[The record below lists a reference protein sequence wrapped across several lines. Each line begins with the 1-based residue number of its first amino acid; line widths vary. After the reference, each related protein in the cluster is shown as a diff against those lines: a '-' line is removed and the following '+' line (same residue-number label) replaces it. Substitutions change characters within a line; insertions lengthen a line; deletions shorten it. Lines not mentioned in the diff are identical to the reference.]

1 MSSRAWTVIH
11 EVEKRGWE
19 EYRTSCAE
27 TLAAARRL
35 WSQSE
40 SLVVDVAEHNLD
52 GENSLLQRACHRML
66 AGCDRL
72 VASEEEI
79 LELNDLS
86 AKTYV
91 FAHAHRGLVWQ
102 KYFCDKS

>member
-1 MSSRAWTVIH
+1 
-11 EVEKRGWE
+11 
-19 EYRTSCAE
+19 
-27 TLAAARRL
+27 
-35 WSQSE
+35 
-40 SLVVDVAEHNLD
+40 
-52 GENSLLQRACHRML
+52 ML

-86 AKTYV
+86 AKTYA

-102 KYFCDKS
+102 KYICDKS